1 MIIIFYK
8 NPYWVAISQHNNMKS
23 IVVLTALAALCS
35 GHIIRDTPVDNS
47 HYVEGVSRYVWMP
60 DAEGNSVLVD
70 LDEPVD
76 EEVLNAARNGA
87 NNQYWLFTRSNRHN
101 AQVITHN
108 NVNSIRN
115 SNYNGNR
122 PLKVIVHGWNNNGN
136 TEMNPLITRAFLDV
150 MDCNVIVVDW
160 RAAANSAYS
169 TAADA
174 VPSVGQHLG
183 DFLTWLIRNGGGNW
197 NQVHLV
203 GFSLGAHVVGN
214 AGRRVGNQ
222 PARITGLDPAGYR
235 WHNNANR
242 LAAGNGRYVEAIHTD
257 GHGLGI
263 MNPSGHADFYPNG
276 GKNFQPGC
284 WTSYCSHGRA
294 TELFAATVRHNHL
307 IGRQCPNIWEAE
319 LGTCNGASLHMGN
332 ALLNK
337 RGNGLYALRTGSS
350 APF

>member
-1 MIIIFYK
+1 
-8 NPYWVAISQHNNMKS
+8 MKS
-23 IVVLTALAALCS
+23 IVAITALVALCS
-35 GHIIRDTPVDNS
+35 GHTIRDIPVDNS
-47 HYVEGVSRYVWMP
+47 HYVEGVSRYMWMP
-60 DAEGNSVLVD
+60 DAEGNPVLVD
-70 LDEPVD
+70 LDEPVN
-76 EEVLNAARNGA
+76 EEVLEATRNGA
-87 NNQYWLFTRSNRHN
+87 NNQYWLFTRNNRAN

-122 PLKVIVHGWNNNGN
+122 PLKVIVHGLNNNGN

-160 RAAANSAYS
+160 RAAANSGYN
-169 TAADA
+169 TAFNA
-174 VPSVGQHLG
+174 VPSVGQHIG
-183 DFLTWLIRNGGGNW
+183 DFLNWLIRNGGGNW

-203 GFSLGAHVVGN
+203 GFSLGAHAVGI

-222 PARITGLDPAGYR
+222 PARITGLDPASVG
-235 WHNNANR
+235 WHNNGNR
-242 LAAGNGRYVEAIHTD
+242 LTSANGRYVEAIHTD
-257 GHGLGI
+257 GHSLGI

-276 GKNFQPGC
+276 GKNPQPGC
-284 WTSYCSHGRA
+284 WTSLCSHGRA

-307 IGRQCPNIWEAE
+307 VGRQCPNIWEAE

-332 ALLNK
+332 ANLNK
-337 RGNGLYALRTGSS
+337 RGNGLYALRTRSS